1 VSDPV
6 VLLDHVSFAY
16 DGQSVIEDACLTIEE
31 REFLCMVGPNGGGK
45 TTLLRLIL
53 GLLAPQSGRVEVFG
67 TTAEEARP
75 RVGYM
80 PQEALLDPQ
89 FPVSVLDVVLMG
101 RLRPGVQLGFYGRGD
116 RKVARQA
123 LGEVGLEEVERRSLS
138 DLSGGQRQRVLLAR
152 ALACQPQ
159 LLLLD
164 EPTANLDVAVQEEL
178 YELLRGLSDRMAI
191 VLVSHDVGF
200 VSTLV
205 QSVICVNRKVAVHPT
220 TALNGKVITDLYGSD
235 VSMIRHDH
243 RCSEEGHACSSS

>member
-1 VSDPV
+1 MPEPV
-6 VLLDHVSFAY
+6 VLFDHVSFAY
-16 DGQSVIEDACLTIEE
+16 DGLPIIEDACLTI
-31 REFLCMVGPNGGGK
+31 RTNEFLRMVGPNGGGK
-45 TTLLRLIL
+45 TTLLRLML
-53 GLLAPQSGRVEVFG
+53 GLLTPRGGRMEVFG
-67 TTAEEARP
+67 TTPVAARP

-80 PQEALLDPQ
+80 PQEAQLDPQ

-101 RLRPGVQLGFYGRGD
+101 RLRTGLQIGPYRRRD
-116 RKVARQA
+116 REIARRA
-123 LGEVGLEEVERRSLS
+123 LDEVSLADAAKRSLA

-152 ALACQPQ
+152 ALACEPQ

-178 YELLRGLSDRMAI
+178 YDLLRRLSERMAI

-205 QSVICVNRKVAVHPT
+205 QSVICVNRTVAVHPT
-220 TALNGKVITDLYGSD
+220 TALNGNVITDLYGSD